1 MLQNYKFVYILGW
14 ILNSTRTLSLVQAFH
29 DSEREEKSY
38 KLELALDSF
47 SLKTDLISYWSFF
60 NDGPYFIWNMDPWSS
75 MENIVSIEITE
86 QASPEIP
93 SLIKYISSSEVA
105 GFDTADSQLPSSYA
119 KGNEAISPGR
129 ENEEAVVMNH
139 QRKYSVSMPLNCE
152 DVQLQP
158 LNTKTEGIP
167 ISSSQTETA
176 DSKHPQASKSYSQP
190 MPPPKDHVHVHQ
202 ETVNG
207 ANANNHP
214 GIKAFKDK
222 RFDSFKT
229 WSGKFE
235 RQLSILRGN
244 PQREIAE
251 DGNNS
256 RTNERRLRV
265 DRYFDALEGPELETL
280 RASEETVLPQDR
292 KWPFL
297 LRFPVSSFGICLGV
311 SSQAI
316 LWKALATSPST
327 QFLHLSLKVN
337 LILWFISIALVVTVF
352 SIYLLKILLY
362 FEAVRRE
369 YYHPIRVNFFFAPW
383 IALLFLALGVP
394 PSVTQHLHHVLW
406 YILMTPLFCLALKIY
421 GQWMSGGQRRLS
433 KVANPSNHLSI
444 VGNFVGALLGASMGL
459 KEGPIFFFA
468 IGLAH
473 YTVLFVT
480 LYQRLPTNETLPKEL
495 HPVFFLFVA
504 APSVASM
511 AWANIQGSFDYGSRI
526 AYFIALFLYFSLAVR
541 INFFR
546 GFTFS
551 LAWWAYTFPMTG
563 AAIATIRYSNEVPNV
578 VTKTLCVILSLISTL
593 IVLALLVT
601 TILHAFVFRNL
612 FPNDLAIAISDRKR
626 KPQKKWLGLR
636 YRSHDSKEIENYLKV
651 VNSEKIDLEASTPLP
666 TSNGKEDS
674 PST

>member
-1 MLQNYKFVYILGW
+1 
-14 ILNSTRTLSLVQAFH
+14 
-29 DSEREEKSY
+29 
-38 KLELALDSF
+38 
-47 SLKTDLISYWSFF
+47 
-60 NDGPYFIWNMDPWSS
+60 
-75 MENIVSIEITE
+75 MENNINIEIEE
-86 QASPEIP
+86 QGSPEVP
-93 SLIKYISSSEVA
+93 SLIRYISSSDVA
-105 GFDTADSQLPSSYA
+105 GFDTADSQPPSPYTQGS
-119 KGNEAISPGR
+119 EETSPR
-129 ENEEAVVMNH
+129 RQHDEPVVINH
-139 QRKYSVSMPLNCE
+139 QRKYSISMPLSSE
-152 DVQLQP
+152 QVQLQP
-158 LNTKTEGIP
+158 LDNKTNGIP
-167 ISSSQTETA
+167 ISSSQSGTA
-176 DSKHPQASKSYSQP
+176 NSNHPQASKCYSQP
-190 MPPPKDHVHVHQ
+190 MPKGYVPQ
-202 ETVNG
+202 EADNG
-207 ANANNHP
+207 VKIDNHP

-229 WSGKFE
+229 WSGRLE
-235 RQLSILRGN
+235 RQLTILRGKS
-244 PQREIAE
+244 PRATAQ
-251 DGNNS
+251 DGNNNS
-256 RTNERRLRV
+256 SSTDRPLPV

-280 RASEETVLPQDR
+280 RASEETVLPQD
-292 KWPFL
+292 KQWPFL
-297 LRFPVSSFGICLGV
+297 LRFPISSFGICLGV

-327 QFLHLSLKVN
+327 QFLHISLKVN
-337 LILWFISIALVVTVF
+337 LILWFISIALVTTVF
-352 SIYLLKILLY
+352 TIYLLKIILY

-394 PSVTQHLHHVLW
+394 PSVTKDLHQVLW
-406 YILMTPLFCLALKIY
+406 YILMTPILCLELKIY

-433 KVANPSNHLSI
+433 KVANPTNHLSI

-473 YTVLFVT
+473 YTVMFVT

-563 AAIATIRYSNEVPNV
+563 AAIATVRYSNRVTNP

-593 IVLALLVT
+593 IVIALLVS
-601 TILHAFVFRNL
+601 TILHGFVFRNL
-612 FPNDLAIAISDRKR
+612 FPNDLAIAISYRKR
-626 KPQKKWLGLR
+626 RPQKKWLGLR
-636 YRSHDSKEIENYLKV
+636 YRSHDSKEIENYLKF
-651 VNSEKIDLEASTPLP
+651 VNSDKIDLEASAPLP
-666 TSNGKEDS
+666 NGTEDT
-674 PST
+674 PSI